1 MVTDT
6 SSGWV
11 DGAQSRNTVCG
22 GGSSIA
28 FNRALDAPS
37 VSRSASS
44 MTTICQRPVDGR
56 RAASWTTARISF
68 TEMVS
73 PSGTTARTSAWVP
86 ASTVWHDGHTPQ
98 PPNSH

>member
-22 GGSSIA
+22 DGSSTA
-28 FNRALDAPS
+28 FSSAFDAPS

-44 MTTICQRPVDGR
+44 ISTICQRPVAGR
-56 RAASWTTARISF
+56 RAAACTTARISS
-68 TEMVS
+68 TQMDR
-73 PSGTTARTSAWVP
+73 PSGLNERTSPWVP
-86 ASTVWHDGHTPQ
+86 GSTVRQ
-98 PPNSH
+98 CEQ